1 MTSRRSRVLSAGTL
15 ILILKIAVIAVTVL
29 LACSLTALARGNYTL
44 HGRINM
50 AVFALTMAAL
60 LGLEIIARILSPEI
74 FNDHFAKYNAKS
86 ALRVH
91 LCFSLPSAALLPLM
105 LFTGLRR
112 RRSLHV
118 PIGVVFLVFW
128 TGTFVTG
135 VFFLPHEVP

>member
-1 MTSRRSRVLSAGTL
+1 MLPAGTL
-15 ILILKIAVIAVTVL
+15 ILILKIAVVAVTVL
-29 LACSLTALARGNYTL
+29 LVGSLTALARGNYTL

-50 AVFALTMAAL
+50 AVFALTMTAL
-60 LGLEIIARILSPEI
+60 LGLEVIARIISPDI
-74 FNDHFAKYNAKS
+74 FNDHFERYDAKS

-118 PIGVVFLVFW
+118 PIGVVFLALW

-135 VFFLPHEVP
+135 VFFLPHDVP